1 MIINMKK
8 ILCFVLTASVFAACN
23 NDGET
28 DGAGSNN
35 GAVPPDSM
43 TNPSS
48 SDPNNR
54 NTSVYDTSA
63 RRDTASYERMQQM
76 KTDTTRH

>member
-1 MIINMKK
+1 MKK
-8 ILCFVLTASVFAACN
+8 ILGLLVAASLFAACN
-23 NDGET
+23 NEGET
-28 DGAGSNN
+28 DDTMNDSLAIPS
-35 GAVPPDSM
+35 DSM

-63 RRDTASYERMQQM
+63 RRDTASYERMQQQ
-76 KTDTTRH
+76 KTDSMPR

>member
-8 ILCFVLTASVFAACN
+8 IFCFLLAASFFAACN
-23 NDGET
+23 NEGET
-28 DGAGSNN
+28 DGKLDDGRAI
-35 GAVPPDSM
+35 PPDSM
-43 TNPSS
+43 MNPST

-63 RRDTASYERMQQM
+63 RRDTSSYERMQQM
-76 KTDTTRH
+76 KTDSMPR

>member
-1 MIINMKK
+1 MKK
-8 ILCFVLTASVFAACN
+8 LFCLLLTASVFVACN
-23 NDGET
+23 NEGET
-28 DGAGSNN
+28 DGSGIDSIP
-35 GAVPPDSM
+35 VPADSM

-63 RRDTASYERMQQM
+63 RRDTASYERMQQI
-76 KTDTTRH
+76 KTDDSIRR

>member
-1 MIINMKK
+1 MKK
-8 ILCFVLTASVFAACN
+8 IFGLLVAASLFAACN
-23 NDGET
+23 NEGET
-28 DGAGSNN
+28 DGTLTDSTGIPS
-35 GAVPPDSM
+35 DSM

-63 RRDTASYERMQQM
+63 RRDTSSYERMQQM
-76 KTDTTRH
+76 KTDSMPR